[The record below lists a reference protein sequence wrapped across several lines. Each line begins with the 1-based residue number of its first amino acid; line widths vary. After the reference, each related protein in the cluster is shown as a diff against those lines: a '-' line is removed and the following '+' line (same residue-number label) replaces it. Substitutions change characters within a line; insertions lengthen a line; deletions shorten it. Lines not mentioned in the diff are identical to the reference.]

1 MSLYD
6 EELHRLH
13 QERERKRQLESMTA
27 DLRDQQT
34 QLAEK
39 TAELERTKLAE
50 QADVDRLEGRSLA
63 AFFYGVV
70 GKMDEKL
77 TQERAEAYAA
87 RVKYDAAARELA
99 SVEEDLERKEAEL
112 SRLEG
117 CEARYEEAL
126 RRKREALKA
135 SGSPAAGEILRLEER
150 ISGLV
155 SQEKEIQE
163 AICAGQGALAT
174 TDRILQSLDSADG
187 WATWDLFGGGLI
199 ADLAKHD
206 HLDNA
211 QAAVEQLQVQLRR
224 FRTELVDVGDIQADL
239 HVSIDGFLQFADIFF
254 DGLFADWAVMDQ
266 INQSQQQVSSTRS
279 QIAQVLSRLEQLLWS
294 VQAEQSA
301 AQTELD
307 ALVLD
312 AGLEP

>member
-1 MSLYD
+1 MALYD

-13 QERERKRQLESMTA
+13 QEQERKRQLERMTA
-27 DLRDQQT
+27 DLRAQRA

-39 TAELERTKLAE
+39 AAELERTKLAE

-63 AFFYGVV
+63 AFFYGVI

-87 RVKYDAAARELA
+87 RVKYDAAARELV
-99 SVEEDLERKEAEL
+99 SVEEDLARKEAEL

-117 CEARYEEAL
+117 CEARYEEML
-126 RRKREALKA
+126 RRKQEALKA

-150 ISGLV
+150 LSGLE
-155 SQEKEIQE
+155 SREKEIGE
-163 AICAGQGALAT
+163 AICAGREALAT
-174 TDRILQSLDSADG
+174 ADRILQSLDSADG

-199 ADLAKHD
+199 ADIAKHD
-206 HLDNA
+206 HLDSA

-224 FRTELVDVGDIQADL
+224 FRTELVDVGSIQADF
-239 HVSIDGFLQFADIFF
+239 HVSIDGFLRFADYFF

-266 INQSQQQVSSTRS
+266 ISQSQQQVGSTRS
-279 QIAQVLSRLEQLLWS
+279 QIAQVLSQLDEMLQNT
-294 VQAEQSA
+294 QAEQSA

-307 ALVLD
+307 ALVLE
-312 AGLEP
+312 AGLVP

>member
-27 DLRDQQT
+27 DLRDQRT

-50 QADVDRLEGRSLA
+50 QADVDRLEGHSLA
-63 AFFYGVV
+63 AFFYGVI

-126 RRKREALKA
+126 RRKRDALKA
-135 SGSPAAGEILRLEER
+135 SGSPTAGEILRLEER
-150 ISGLV
+150 LSGLV
-155 SQEKEIQE
+155 SQEKEIRE
-163 AICAGQGALAT
+163 AICAGQDALAT

-294 VQAEQSA
+294 VQANQSA

-307 ALVLD
+307 ALVLET
-312 AGLEP
+312 GLVL

>member
-1 MSLYD
+1 MALYD

-13 QERERKRQLESMTA
+13 QEQERKRQLERMTA
-27 DLRDQQT
+27 DLRAQRA

-39 TAELERTKLAE
+39 TAELEWTKLAE

-63 AFFYGVV
+63 AFFYGVI

-99 SVEEDLERKEAEL
+99 SVEEDLERKETEL
-112 SRLEG
+112 SRLAD
-117 CEARYEEAL
+117 CDARYEETL
-126 RRKREALKA
+126 RRKQEALKA

-150 ISGLV
+150 LSGLK
-155 SQEKEIQE
+155 SQEKEIGE
-163 AICAGQGALAT
+163 AICAGGEALAT
-174 TDRILQSLDSADG
+174 ADRILQSLESADG

-199 ADLAKHD
+199 ADIAKHD
-206 HLDNA
+206 HLDSA

-224 FRTELVDVGDIQADL
+224 FRTELVDVGSIQADF
-239 HVSIDGFLQFADIFF
+239 HISIDGFLRFADYFF

-266 INQSQQQVSSTRS
+266 ISQSQQQVGSTRS
-279 QIAQVLSRLEQLLWS
+279 QIAQVLSQLDEMLQNT
-294 VQAEQSA
+294 QAEQSA

-307 ALVLD
+307 ALVLE
-312 AGLEP
+312 AGLVP

>member
-1 MSLYD
+1 MALYD

-13 QERERKRQLESMTA
+13 QERERKRQLERMTA
-27 DLRDQQT
+27 DLRTQRA

-39 TAELERTKLAE
+39 TAELERSKLAE

-63 AFFYGVV
+63 AFFYGVI

-112 SRLEG
+112 SRLAG

-126 RRKREALKA
+126 RRKQEALKA
-135 SGSPAAGEILRLEER
+135 SGGPVAGEILRLEER
-150 ISGLV
+150 LSGLE
-155 SQEKEIQE
+155 SQEKEIGE
-163 AICAGQGALAT
+163 AICAGREALAT
-174 TDRILQSLDSADG
+174 ADRILQSLDSADD

-199 ADLAKHD
+199 ADIAKHD
-206 HLDNA
+206 HLDSA

-224 FRTELVDVGDIQADL
+224 FRTELVDVGSIQADL
-239 HVSIDGFLQFADIFF
+239 HVSIDGFLRFADYFF

-266 INQSQQQVSSTRS
+266 INQSQQQVRSTRS
-279 QIAQVLSRLEQLLWS
+279 QIAQVLSRLDEMLQS
-294 VQAEQSA
+294 AQAEQSA

-307 ALVLD
+307 ALVLE
-312 AGLEP
+312 AGLVP

>member
-13 QERERKRQLESMTA
+13 QEQERKRQLERMTA
-27 DLRDQQT
+27 DLRAQRA

-39 TAELERTKLAE
+39 AAELEQSKLAE

-63 AFFYGVV
+63 AFFYGVI

-126 RRKREALKA
+126 RRKQEALKA
-135 SGSPAAGEILRLEER
+135 SGGPTAGEILRLEER
-150 ISGLV
+150 LSGLE
-155 SQEKEIQE
+155 SRGKEIGE
-163 AICAGQGALAT
+163 AICAGGEALSTA
-174 TDRILQSLDSADG
+174 DRILQSLDSADG

-199 ADLAKHD
+199 ADIAKHD

-224 FRTELVDVGDIQADL
+224 FRTELVDVGSIQADF
-239 HVSIDGFLQFADIFF
+239 HVSIDGFLRFADYFF

-266 INQSQQQVSSTRS
+266 INQSQQQVRSTRS
-279 QIAQVLSRLEQLLWS
+279 QIAQVLSQLDEMLQS
-294 VQAEQSA
+294 AQAEQSA
-301 AQTELD
+301 AQTELE
-307 ALVLD
+307 ALVLE
-312 AGLEP
+312 AGLVP